1 MAEPTDPDGRD
12 ADPRAADTAPPR
24 RGWWRRLTEGP
35 ADLPGGGLS
44 DAAAL
49 RGWPV
54 QDQDDT
60 LAPVLAQ
67 SPMRLTPEHLAA
79 PVTRGRAGTW
89 DLLAFDVRYR
99 MPRGELSAAQY
110 AVTAVPVPLPLPALQ
125 VAPRRFLT
133 HGGAGLLVL
142 PTGDDA
148 FDARWRVLV
157 GEDTAE
163 IRGLVG
169 PQLRAVLLA
178 GPDLDELW
186 TAGGQLAASR
196 AGSHHDAVLTQ
207 HGEQL
212 TAALAGLRQ
221 AL

>member
-1 MAEPTDPDGRD
+1 M
-12 ADPRAADTAPPR
+12 
-24 RGWWRRLTEGP
+24 TEGP
-35 ADLPGGGLS
+35 EEPTGGGLA
-44 DAAAL
+44 DAATL
-49 RGWPV
+49 RGWPLQE
-54 QDQDDT
+54 QDES

-79 PVTRGRAGTW
+79 PVLRGRAGTW

-99 MPRGELSAAQY
+99 MPRGDLSAAQY
-110 AVTAVPVPLPLPALQ
+110 AVTAVPVPLPLPALR
-125 VAPRRFLT
+125 VAPARFLT

-142 PTGDDA
+142 ATGDES

-157 GEDTAE
+157 GEDTPE
-163 IRGLVG
+163 LRGLVG
-169 PQLRAVLLA
+169 PQLRAALLA

-196 AGSHHDAVLTQ
+196 AGGHHDAVLTQ
-207 HGEQL
+207 HVDQL
-212 TAALAGLRQ
+212 TAALAGLQQ